1 MAFYDK
7 LKFWQKKEEIPAL
20 DKELSKIGEMPP
32 AAGAMPEHSLGLET
46 GYGEPF
52 SDQLS
57 KSMNL
62 GLREEKQQG
71 FEPFG
76 MEPPKEES
84 FLRSSYSATL
94 QQQPSQQPQP
104 AYPTKDV
111 STQLDLVAEKLETI
125 KVSLESINHRLLAVE
140 RALHIR
146 EEEEPRQRVR
156 RGAW

>member
-7 LKFWQKKEEIPAL
+7 LKFWQKKEEIPVL
-20 DKELSKIGEMPP
+20 DKELSKIGEMPS

-57 KSMNL
+57 KSMDL

-76 MEPPKEES
+76 MEPVKEEFS
-84 FLRSSYSATL
+84 RPSYAPTQKQLL
-94 QQQPSQQPQP
+94 QQQP

-140 RALHIR
+140 RALRIR
-146 EEEEPRQRVR
+146 EEETAPRPR
-156 RGAW
+156 RGVW